1 MKHRAFTLIELLVV
15 IAIIA
20 ILAAILFPVFAQ
32 AREKARAAACLS
44 NMKQLALG
52 LQMYAQDYDEVFPG
66 SYFFPKGWGQCPM
79 FVWQDMIYPYIK
91 SQQMFSCPSRMQ
103 QVFIRDRGRLNCPPI
118 ASLYGTAVGQELGTS
133 AKPWGLGYFYNEA
146 YNNQNQFC
154 SRCDCN
160 TGLNCYHGMVSTGI
174 PTPQGGEL
182 DVGAAMAAVEEPA
195 TTIALSDAALW
206 CDRIYTETD
215 LVAIYV
221 HPVDEDVEY
230 DVYGND
236 YRWGCYIQGEKEGNV
251 HKRHNRGANHAFA
264 DGHVKYMRQTTPN
277 MWTRYAD

>member
-1 MKHRAFTLIELLVV
+1 MRVRGFTLIELLVV

-32 AREKARAAACLS
+32 AREKARATACLS

-52 LQMYAQDYDEVFPG
+52 IQMYAQDYDEVYVG
-66 SYFFPKGWGQCPM
+66 SYVYANGWGQCPM
-79 FVWQDMIYPYIK
+79 FVWQDLIYPYIK
-91 SQQMFSCPSRMQ
+91 NRQIFGCPSRAQ
-103 QVFIRDRGRLNCPPI
+103 QVFVRDNGRLNCAPV
-118 ASLYGTAVGQELGTS
+118 AALYGTAVGHELGTS
-133 AKPWGLGYFYNEA
+133 ANPWTLGYFYNEA

-160 TGLNCYHGMVSTGI
+160 SGLNCYHGMVHQSVLS
-174 PTPQGGEL
+174 PYGGAI
-182 DVGAAMAAVEEPA
+182 DVGVAMAAVEEPA

-206 CDRIYTETD
+206 CDRSFTEVD

-230 DVYGND
+230 DVYGNP
-236 YRWGCYIQGEKEGNV
+236 YLWGCYIGGQKEGNV
-251 HKRHNRGANHAFA
+251 DKRHNRGANHAFA